1 MTGLKSFIVKQL
13 YATKKSVEDFCP
25 QSVTPNN
32 LEHIETLKG
41 EIRYLRNENT
51 TKINILKSLTEN
63 QATYN
68 NNNNNNNSNT
78 KRPSTGHCHP
88 DRSNCEKLAA
98 RGNNLEVIHH

>member
-1 MTGLKSFIVKQL
+1 MTGLKSFIVEQL
-13 YATKKSVEDFCP
+13 YATKTSVEDFCP

-32 LEHIETLKG
+32 LEHIETLKW
-41 EIRYLRNENT
+41 EIRYLRNENA

-63 QATYN
+63 QAAYN
-68 NNNNNNNSNT
+68 NNNNT

-88 DRSNCEKLAA
+88 DRSNYEKLAA